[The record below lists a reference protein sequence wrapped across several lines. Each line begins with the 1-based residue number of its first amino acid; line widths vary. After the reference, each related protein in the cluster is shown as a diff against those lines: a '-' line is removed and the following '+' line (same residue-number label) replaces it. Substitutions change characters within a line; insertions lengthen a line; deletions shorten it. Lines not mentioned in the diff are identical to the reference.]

1 MTNDRGAEFPRG
13 TALPS
18 QSPLFWV
25 QQKDRYLRQLLIRD
39 IEDLTGRRLL
49 VYFANRFKP
58 EAQITAGDIP
68 YFAELFGDVGTD
80 PVDLFLETSGGQTDA
95 TESIV
100 SLIQSSVKDL
110 RVVVPNSAKSNG
122 TVICLAGNEIV
133 MGPTS
138 ELGPIDPS
146 IQGIPCT
153 ILAEEQIKAS
163 NYPLH
168 RMGVLGILQT
178 KKLAKSLLMHGMMA
192 GIDETR
198 IDQTVS
204 SLASRDVFFS
214 HGSVID
220 HREAASLGLRV
231 TFLDGNDE
239 IWRRLWLLYCTH
251 MYDVERNS
259 FLKVFEGRAR
269 STSLKAAT
277 P

>member
-1 MTNDRGAEFPRG
+1 MTNDRDTEFPRG

-25 QQKDRYLRQLLIRD
+25 QQKDRYLRQVLIRD
-39 IEDLTGRRLL
+39 IEGLTGRRLL

-58 EAQITAGDIP
+58 EAQIAAGDIP
-68 YFAELFGDVGTD
+68 YIAELFGDVGTA

-95 TESIV
+95 TEAIV
-100 SLIQSSVKDL
+100 SLIQSTVKDL

-122 TVICLAGNEIV
+122 TVICLAGREIV

-153 ILAEEQIKAS
+153 ILAEDPIKAS

-168 RMGVLGILQT
+168 RMGVLGIAQT
-178 KKLAKSLLMHGMMA
+178 KKLAKSLLQSGMMA

-198 IDQTVS
+198 IEQTVS
-204 SLASRDVFFS
+204 ALASRDVFFS

-220 HREAASLGLRV
+220 HREAASLGLKV
-231 TFLDGNDE
+231 NFLDGDDE
-239 IWRRLWLLYCTH
+239 VWRRLWLLYCMY

-269 STSLKAAT
+269 STSLKAA
-277 P
+277 